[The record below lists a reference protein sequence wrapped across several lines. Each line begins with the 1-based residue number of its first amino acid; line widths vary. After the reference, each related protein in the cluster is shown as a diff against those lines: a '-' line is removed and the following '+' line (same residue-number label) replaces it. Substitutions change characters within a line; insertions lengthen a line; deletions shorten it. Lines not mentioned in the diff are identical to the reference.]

1 MYGLQKYKEDNF
13 FTLTLTLTPTLTL
26 TLTLTLGVTL
36 TLVLATPFL
45 RRCPRRLSTHVPEKA
60 WVPENM
66 FVNTLHPTGSH
77 WKPN

>member
-1 MYGLQKYKEDNF
+1 MKRGKQDKNVDK
-13 FTLTLTLTPTLTL
+13 P
-26 TLTLTLGVTL
+26 
-36 TLVLATPFL
+36 ATCFL